1 MTWMFGWG
9 TQVWTHSGYY
19 FWIPVVCCHIG
30 GILGAGLHLVT
41 MDWDWAGEGETEVDT
56 EESDLRLKV
65 DKV

>member
-1 MTWMFGWG
+1 M
-9 TQVWTHSGYY
+9 
-19 FWIPVVCCHIG
+19 VCCHIG
-30 GILGAGLHLVT
+30 GILGAGLHLVA